1 MHSGVSN
8 PGLEPGGFVP
18 AASDVSVGTPLI
30 GVAQTCEVV
39 SRSILLQ
46 TCVSGCDAG
55 QTFANGDVFLSDW
68 LMHALYTFCS
78 YDLNLGSCGS
88 PVCKKKNH
96 AKRRA

>member
-68 LMHALYTFCS
+68 LMHATRHTLLLRS
-78 YDLNLGSCGS
+78 EPRELRLASLQ
-88 PVCKKKNH
+88 KKNLS
-96 AKRRA
+96 